1 MKLVLCVSCL
11 FVLLADRGEGCYQ
24 AIGPSVML
32 RSRNVAGTVVAKGR
46 PWVGAHVSLREPPG
60 AYAVGAKTKFTRK
73 IGSTITDNGG
83 GFSFANIEPG
93 RYTILIEAEMMDVQV
108 ANPEKGQDDKILA
121 RLYTDSCLQVL
132 AISADGKIVQ
142 EVTPTILGAAGPRI

>member
-32 RSRNVAGTVVAKGR
+32 RSRNVVGTVVAKGR

-60 AYAVGAKTKFTRK
+60 AYAVGAKSKFTRK
-73 IGSTITDNGG
+73 IGSTRQVTNFPSGRIFD
-83 GFSFANIEPG
+83 FAWSRDG
-93 RYTILIEAEMMDVQV
+93 RQLLLTKGNQSSDVIIR
-108 ANPEKGQDDKILA
+108 NF
-121 RLYTDSCLQVL
+121 R
-132 AISADGKIVQ
+132 
-142 EVTPTILGAAGPRI
+142 